1 MRNGIK
7 WLPVFLSILLLIA
20 GLASAEE
27 AVPMDFQT
35 LQPGDAGEQVTLLQ
49 QKLADAGYLEAASGV
64 YDEATEQAVLRLQ
77 QNYGLEETG
86 VADIETQEVIF
97 GGCYLVLEEG
107 MSGPK
112 VAALQERLK
121 ALSLFSDEADG
132 VFGLTTKQS
141 VEIFQQLYSIPV
153 TGVAD
158 VETLTQLYS
167 DLSERDILVAPTP
180 SPTPGITSQNEPF
193 KKKLSYGS
201 TSASVKKLQERL
213 MELGYFTYKKTT
225 TGFYKNTQQAVKDF
239 QKNNGLKVTGTVD
252 KETWDAIFNDD
263 QVVTA
268 SQTPRPSPTPAPQQY
283 YMDVDVANQVTRV
296 YTYDENH
303 EYTKL
308 VRVMI
313 CSTGRSKYPS
323 PTGVITL
330 PGRKARWCT
339 FPNWGGGTAMYW
351 TKIDENVAFHSILY
365 ANYDPDR
372 PNMSSFNNLGKRA
385 SHGCIRLHT
394 MDAKWVYDNIG
405 AGTKVYIHNDSTTDK
420 ELVAFARYRK
430 GNAEDTVISE
440 SEYSALPALKLASDQ
455 VSSTEEFS
463 PELQELAQRL
473 SSLYYELEDISSDL
487 RRQRDGI
494 TFSPEELDQKLAR
507 LDLLSRLMNKHSRD
521 VEGLIEYREELA
533 QRLENI
539 NDISG
544 RQQALE
550 KEIHK
555 AGIAL
560 RGACN
565 RLSDAR
571 RAAASSLQEKISLEL
586 SQLNFSDSRF
596 SIEFRE
602 SDEFTEEGTDIV
614 EFMIST
620 NRGEPLKPLSKI
632 ASGGEMSRIMLAFKK
647 IIGDY
652 DGIPTM
658 IFDEIDA
665 GISGIAATV
674 VGRKMREIS
683 RNHQIIC
690 ITHLPQ
696 IAAFGDHHYRIQKTS
711 DETATYT
718 SVVLLD
724 EEETVVEIARLLG
737 GETITETTLAS
748 ARELL
753 EASRQEG

>member
-1 MRNGIK
+1 MIKYISIRNFAIIEQTEIELHDGLNIITGETGAGK
-7 WLPVFLSILLLIA
+7 SIVIEAVSLALGSRADTAFVRSGASKAVIQMVAEDSSGREYILSREISAAGRSICRIDGEIVTLAQLSALSRQLADIHGQYDHQSLLDPA
-20 GLASAEE
+20 GHIHLLDSYESDAISPAKESVSLLYHQYTDLRSQLKQLLRSAADDSRQRDFMAFELQELEE
-27 AVPMDFQT
+27 AD
-35 LQPGDAGEQVTLLQ
+35 LQIGEAEQLEQEIHLLQ
-49 QKLADAGYLEAASGV
+49 NSESIFESLSGA
-64 YDEATEQAVLRLQ
+64 YQ
-77 QNYGLEETG
+77 
-86 VADIETQEVIF
+86 
-97 GGCYLVLEEG
+97 
-107 MSGPK
+107 
-112 VAALQERLK
+112 
-121 ALSLFSDEADG
+121 
-132 VFGLTTKQS
+132 
-141 VEIFQQLYSIPV
+141 
-153 TGVAD
+153 
-158 VETLTQLYS
+158 
-167 DLSERDILVAPTP
+167 
-180 SPTPGITSQNEPF
+180 
-193 KKKLSYGS
+193 
-201 TSASVKKLQERL
+201 
-213 MELGYFTYKKTT
+213 
-225 TGFYKNTQQAVKDF
+225 
-239 QKNNGLKVTGTVD
+239 
-252 KETWDAIFNDD
+252 
-263 QVVTA
+263 
-268 SQTPRPSPTPAPQQY
+268 
-283 YMDVDVANQVTRV
+283 
-296 YTYDENH
+296 
-303 EYTKL
+303 
-308 VRVMI
+308 
-313 CSTGRSKYPS
+313 
-323 PTGVITL
+323 
-330 PGRKARWCT
+330 
-339 FPNWGGGTAMYW
+339 
-351 TKIDENVAFHSILY
+351 
-365 ANYDPDR
+365 
-372 PNMSSFNNLGKRA
+372 
-385 SHGCIRLHT
+385 
-394 MDAKWVYDNIG
+394 
-405 AGTKVYIHNDSTTDK
+405 
-420 ELVAFARYRK
+420 
-430 GNAEDTVISE
+430 VISE

-507 LDLLSRLMNKHSRD
+507 LDLLSRLMNKHGRD

-753 EASRQEG
+753 DASRQEG

>member
-1 MRNGIK
+1 MIKYISIRNFAIIEHTEIEFHDGLNIITGETGAGK
-7 WLPVFLSILLLIA
+7 SIVIEAVSLALGSRADTAFVRSGASKAVIQMVAEDSSGREYILSREISAAGRSICRIDGEIVTLAQLSALSRQLADIHGQYDHQSLLDPA
-20 GLASAEE
+20 GHIHLLDSYESDAISPAKESVSLLYHQYTDLRSQLKQLLRAAADDSRQRDFMAFELQELEE
-27 AVPMDFQT
+27 AD
-35 LQPGDAGEQVTLLQ
+35 LQIGEAEQLEQEIHLLQ
-49 QKLADAGYLEAASGV
+49 NSESIFESLSGA
-64 YDEATEQAVLRLQ
+64 YQ
-77 QNYGLEETG
+77 
-86 VADIETQEVIF
+86 
-97 GGCYLVLEEG
+97 
-107 MSGPK
+107 
-112 VAALQERLK
+112 
-121 ALSLFSDEADG
+121 
-132 VFGLTTKQS
+132 
-141 VEIFQQLYSIPV
+141 
-153 TGVAD
+153 
-158 VETLTQLYS
+158 
-167 DLSERDILVAPTP
+167 
-180 SPTPGITSQNEPF
+180 
-193 KKKLSYGS
+193 
-201 TSASVKKLQERL
+201 
-213 MELGYFTYKKTT
+213 
-225 TGFYKNTQQAVKDF
+225 
-239 QKNNGLKVTGTVD
+239 
-252 KETWDAIFNDD
+252 
-263 QVVTA
+263 
-268 SQTPRPSPTPAPQQY
+268 
-283 YMDVDVANQVTRV
+283 
-296 YTYDENH
+296 
-303 EYTKL
+303 
-308 VRVMI
+308 
-313 CSTGRSKYPS
+313 
-323 PTGVITL
+323 
-330 PGRKARWCT
+330 
-339 FPNWGGGTAMYW
+339 
-351 TKIDENVAFHSILY
+351 
-365 ANYDPDR
+365 
-372 PNMSSFNNLGKRA
+372 
-385 SHGCIRLHT
+385 
-394 MDAKWVYDNIG
+394 
-405 AGTKVYIHNDSTTDK
+405 
-420 ELVAFARYRK
+420 
-430 GNAEDTVISE
+430 VISE

-507 LDLLSRLMNKHSRD
+507 LDLLSRLMNKHGRD

-724 EEETVVEIARLLG
+724 EEETVAEIARLLG

-753 EASRQEG
+753 EASRHEG

>member
-1 MRNGIK
+1 MIKYISIRNFAIIEHTEIEFHDGLNIITGETGAGK
-7 WLPVFLSILLLIA
+7 SIVIEAVSLALGSRADTAFVRSGASKAVIQMVAEDSSGREYILSREISAAGRSICRIDGEIVTLAQLSALSRQLADIHGQYDHQSLLDPA
-20 GLASAEE
+20 GHIHLLDSYESDAISPAKESVSLLYHQYTDLRSQLKQLLRSAADDSRQRDFMAFELQELEE
-27 AVPMDFQT
+27 AD
-35 LQPGDAGEQVTLLQ
+35 LQIGEAEQLEQEIHLLQ
-49 QKLADAGYLEAASGV
+49 NSESIFESLSGA
-64 YDEATEQAVLRLQ
+64 YQ
-77 QNYGLEETG
+77 
-86 VADIETQEVIF
+86 
-97 GGCYLVLEEG
+97 
-107 MSGPK
+107 
-112 VAALQERLK
+112 
-121 ALSLFSDEADG
+121 
-132 VFGLTTKQS
+132 
-141 VEIFQQLYSIPV
+141 
-153 TGVAD
+153 
-158 VETLTQLYS
+158 
-167 DLSERDILVAPTP
+167 
-180 SPTPGITSQNEPF
+180 
-193 KKKLSYGS
+193 
-201 TSASVKKLQERL
+201 
-213 MELGYFTYKKTT
+213 
-225 TGFYKNTQQAVKDF
+225 
-239 QKNNGLKVTGTVD
+239 
-252 KETWDAIFNDD
+252 
-263 QVVTA
+263 
-268 SQTPRPSPTPAPQQY
+268 
-283 YMDVDVANQVTRV
+283 
-296 YTYDENH
+296 
-303 EYTKL
+303 
-308 VRVMI
+308 
-313 CSTGRSKYPS
+313 
-323 PTGVITL
+323 
-330 PGRKARWCT
+330 
-339 FPNWGGGTAMYW
+339 
-351 TKIDENVAFHSILY
+351 
-365 ANYDPDR
+365 
-372 PNMSSFNNLGKRA
+372 
-385 SHGCIRLHT
+385 
-394 MDAKWVYDNIG
+394 
-405 AGTKVYIHNDSTTDK
+405 
-420 ELVAFARYRK
+420 
-430 GNAEDTVISE
+430 VISE

-507 LDLLSRLMNKHSRD
+507 LDLLSRLMNKHGRD

-753 EASRQEG
+753 DASRQEG

>member
-1 MRNGIK
+1 MIKYISIRNFAIIEHTEIEFHDGLNIITGETGAGK
-7 WLPVFLSILLLIA
+7 SIVIEAVSLALGSRADTAFVRSGASKAVIQMVAEDSSGREYILSREISAAGRSICRIDGEIVTLAQLSALSRQLADIHGQYDHQSLLDPA
-20 GLASAEE
+20 GHIHLLDSYESDAISPAKESVSLLYHQYTDLRSQLKQLLRAAADDSRQRDFMAFELQELEE
-27 AVPMDFQT
+27 AD
-35 LQPGDAGEQVTLLQ
+35 LQIGEAEQLEQEIHLLQ
-49 QKLADAGYLEAASGV
+49 NSESIFESLSGA
-64 YDEATEQAVLRLQ
+64 YQ
-77 QNYGLEETG
+77 
-86 VADIETQEVIF
+86 
-97 GGCYLVLEEG
+97 
-107 MSGPK
+107 
-112 VAALQERLK
+112 
-121 ALSLFSDEADG
+121 
-132 VFGLTTKQS
+132 
-141 VEIFQQLYSIPV
+141 
-153 TGVAD
+153 
-158 VETLTQLYS
+158 
-167 DLSERDILVAPTP
+167 
-180 SPTPGITSQNEPF
+180 
-193 KKKLSYGS
+193 
-201 TSASVKKLQERL
+201 
-213 MELGYFTYKKTT
+213 
-225 TGFYKNTQQAVKDF
+225 
-239 QKNNGLKVTGTVD
+239 
-252 KETWDAIFNDD
+252 
-263 QVVTA
+263 
-268 SQTPRPSPTPAPQQY
+268 
-283 YMDVDVANQVTRV
+283 
-296 YTYDENH
+296 
-303 EYTKL
+303 
-308 VRVMI
+308 
-313 CSTGRSKYPS
+313 
-323 PTGVITL
+323 
-330 PGRKARWCT
+330 
-339 FPNWGGGTAMYW
+339 
-351 TKIDENVAFHSILY
+351 
-365 ANYDPDR
+365 
-372 PNMSSFNNLGKRA
+372 
-385 SHGCIRLHT
+385 
-394 MDAKWVYDNIG
+394 
-405 AGTKVYIHNDSTTDK
+405 
-420 ELVAFARYRK
+420 
-430 GNAEDTVISE
+430 VISE

-507 LDLLSRLMNKHSRD
+507 LDLLSRLMNKHGRD

-724 EEETVVEIARLLG
+724 EEETVAEIARLLG

-753 EASRQEG
+753 DASRQEG

>member
-1 MRNGIK
+1 MIKYISIRNFAIIEHTEIEFHDGLNIITGETGAGK
-7 WLPVFLSILLLIA
+7 SIVIEAVSLALGSRADTAFVRSGASKAVIQMVAEDSSGREYILSREISAAGRSICRIDGEIVTLAQLSALSRQLADIHGQYDHQSLLDPA
-20 GLASAEE
+20 GHIHLLDSYESDAISPAKESVSLLYHQYTDLRSQLKQLLRAAADDSRQRDFMAFELQELEE
-27 AVPMDFQT
+27 AD
-35 LQPGDAGEQVTLLQ
+35 LQIGEAEQLEQEIHLLQ
-49 QKLADAGYLEAASGV
+49 NSESIFESLS
-64 YDEATEQAVLRLQ
+64 
-77 QNYGLEETG
+77 
-86 VADIETQEVIF
+86 VAYQ
-97 GGCYLVLEEG
+97 
-107 MSGPK
+107 
-112 VAALQERLK
+112 
-121 ALSLFSDEADG
+121 
-132 VFGLTTKQS
+132 
-141 VEIFQQLYSIPV
+141 
-153 TGVAD
+153 
-158 VETLTQLYS
+158 
-167 DLSERDILVAPTP
+167 
-180 SPTPGITSQNEPF
+180 
-193 KKKLSYGS
+193 
-201 TSASVKKLQERL
+201 
-213 MELGYFTYKKTT
+213 
-225 TGFYKNTQQAVKDF
+225 
-239 QKNNGLKVTGTVD
+239 
-252 KETWDAIFNDD
+252 
-263 QVVTA
+263 
-268 SQTPRPSPTPAPQQY
+268 
-283 YMDVDVANQVTRV
+283 
-296 YTYDENH
+296 
-303 EYTKL
+303 
-308 VRVMI
+308 
-313 CSTGRSKYPS
+313 
-323 PTGVITL
+323 
-330 PGRKARWCT
+330 
-339 FPNWGGGTAMYW
+339 
-351 TKIDENVAFHSILY
+351 
-365 ANYDPDR
+365 
-372 PNMSSFNNLGKRA
+372 
-385 SHGCIRLHT
+385 
-394 MDAKWVYDNIG
+394 
-405 AGTKVYIHNDSTTDK
+405 
-420 ELVAFARYRK
+420 
-430 GNAEDTVISE
+430 VISE

-507 LDLLSRLMNKHSRD
+507 LDLLSRLMNKHGRD

-724 EEETVVEIARLLG
+724 EEETVAEIARLLG

-753 EASRQEG
+753 DASRQEG

>member
-1 MRNGIK
+1 MIKYISIRNFAIIEHTEIEFHDGLNIITGETGAGK
-7 WLPVFLSILLLIA
+7 SIVIEAVSLALGSRADTAFVRSGASKAVIQMVAEDSSGREYILSREISAAGRSICRIDGEIVTLAQLSALSRQLADIHGQYDHQSLLDPA
-20 GLASAEE
+20 GHIHLLDSYESDAISPAKESVSLLYHQYTDLRSQLKQLLRSAADDSRQRDFMAFELQELEE
-27 AVPMDFQT
+27 AD
-35 LQPGDAGEQVTLLQ
+35 LQIGEAEQLEQEIHLLQ
-49 QKLADAGYLEAASGV
+49 NSESIFESLSGA
-64 YDEATEQAVLRLQ
+64 YQ
-77 QNYGLEETG
+77 
-86 VADIETQEVIF
+86 
-97 GGCYLVLEEG
+97 
-107 MSGPK
+107 
-112 VAALQERLK
+112 
-121 ALSLFSDEADG
+121 
-132 VFGLTTKQS
+132 
-141 VEIFQQLYSIPV
+141 
-153 TGVAD
+153 
-158 VETLTQLYS
+158 
-167 DLSERDILVAPTP
+167 
-180 SPTPGITSQNEPF
+180 
-193 KKKLSYGS
+193 
-201 TSASVKKLQERL
+201 
-213 MELGYFTYKKTT
+213 
-225 TGFYKNTQQAVKDF
+225 
-239 QKNNGLKVTGTVD
+239 
-252 KETWDAIFNDD
+252 
-263 QVVTA
+263 
-268 SQTPRPSPTPAPQQY
+268 
-283 YMDVDVANQVTRV
+283 
-296 YTYDENH
+296 
-303 EYTKL
+303 
-308 VRVMI
+308 
-313 CSTGRSKYPS
+313 
-323 PTGVITL
+323 
-330 PGRKARWCT
+330 
-339 FPNWGGGTAMYW
+339 
-351 TKIDENVAFHSILY
+351 
-365 ANYDPDR
+365 
-372 PNMSSFNNLGKRA
+372 
-385 SHGCIRLHT
+385 
-394 MDAKWVYDNIG
+394 
-405 AGTKVYIHNDSTTDK
+405 
-420 ELVAFARYRK
+420 
-430 GNAEDTVISE
+430 VISE

-507 LDLLSRLMNKHSRD
+507 LDLLSRLMNKHGRD

-724 EEETVVEIARLLG
+724 EEETVAEIARLLG

-753 EASRQEG
+753 DASRQEG